1 MPTKTGQT
9 EFALSEIIIM
19 TSTRLRAIANRCVFR
34 ESKITGTQFRILRLL
49 MLRDQQQPTEVLKLV
64 GGTKSNVS
72 QRIKSL
78 EKQGFVVRSAHQA
91 GVDRRNVYIAITA
104 SGRKLVEGLMQ
115 RFHKAAKSLENQF
128 SQKEVAA
135 QFDFFKKLNQ
145 LLDENEQ
152 AIIKLFE

>member
-1 MPTKTGQT
+1 MPTKTSQT

-49 MLRDQQQPTEVLKLV
+49 MLKDQQQPTEVLRLV

-78 EKQGFVVRSAHQA
+78 ENQGFVVRSSQA
-91 GVDRRNVYIAITA
+91 GADRRNVYIAITE

-135 QFDFFKKLNQ
+135 QFEFFKKLNK
-145 LLDENEQ
+145 LLDDNEQ
-152 AIIKLFE
+152 TIIKLFE

>member
-9 EFALSEIIIM
+9 EFALSEVIIM

-49 MLRDQQQPTEVLKLV
+49 MLKDKQQPTEVLKLV

-78 EKQGFVVRSAHQA
+78 EKQGFVVRSAQV
-91 GVDRRNVYIAITA
+91 GTDRRNVYIAITEA
-104 SGRKLVEGLMQ
+104 GRKLVEGLMQ

-135 QFDFFKKLNQ
+135 QFEFFKKLNQ
-145 LLDENEQ
+145 LLDDNEQ
-152 AIIKLFE
+152 TIIKLFE